1 MLWENIEDYYGG
13 MDPRTF
19 FIGRPTNMSCHN
31 MCFIRRAPVGVEHL
45 LGLGSK
51 FCVKTSKLRDET
63 VGNMMERLRTNVRW
77 KYIFRD
83 QPDDN
88 DYIPGLHINTDK
100 LPGKSS
106 KGIEHGMSNFERAIW
121 REQKRYRSKKICP
134 NLTPMQQAL
143 TRRLK
148 KNEEIKV
155 IMADKNCGDA
165 CIDTEHLT
173 ERGVTEHLGNSKV
186 YIRMTKKE
194 AYAHLAGVERMVAS
208 FASKWQDNLSKAEHT
223 YLRRGI
229 KKYRGKLAR
238 FYMTIKVHKDPYK
251 FRPIVATCGTV
262 LSALSSWLD
271 YKLQQLKPY
280 ISTYIKDSDDF
291 RKQVHELGP
300 LPPNARIITADAKS
314 MYTNIDTDHAL
325 EILRSFLE
333 ELEAEGKLP
342 LDFDIDMILEAA
354 ALVMRWNIFEFGD
367 CYFKQLIGTAMG
379 TAAAVL
385 WAIIYYY
392 WHEKHV
398 LIAKWSKK
406 MPLLKRFVDDIFAII
421 KVGGQDGMTAD
432 EWKIFK
438 NDINSFGILEWDID
452 EPSKQVDFLDLTLWI
467 DGDKILTKTYQKPIN
482 LYQYITPTSAHPPGM
497 IKGMIFGSLRRYFEQ
512 NSRTEDFWTIAMQ
525 LYHRLKARGW
535 DRATLEPIFIAAY
548 QRIQSPRQH

>member
-1 MLWENIEDYYGG
+1 
-13 MDPRTF
+13 
-19 FIGRPTNMSCHN
+19 
-31 MCFIRRAPVGVEHL
+31 
-45 LGLGSK
+45 
-51 FCVKTSKLRDET
+51 
-63 VGNMMERLRTNVRW
+63 
-77 KYIFRD
+77 
-83 QPDDN
+83 
-88 DYIPGLHINTDK
+88 
-100 LPGKSS
+100 
-106 KGIEHGMSNFERAIW
+106 
-121 REQKRYRSKKICP
+121 
-134 NLTPMQQAL
+134 
-143 TRRLK
+143 
-148 KNEEIKV
+148 
-155 IMADKNCGDA
+155 
-165 CIDTEHLT
+165 
-173 ERGVTEHLGNSKV
+173 
-186 YIRMTKKE
+186 
-194 AYAHLAGVERMVAS
+194 
-208 FASKWQDNLSKAEHT
+208 
-223 YLRRGI
+223 
-229 KKYRGKLAR
+229 
-238 FYMTIKVHKDPYK
+238 MTIKVHKDPYK

-354 ALVMRWNIFEFGD
+354 ALVVRWNIFEFGY

-497 IKGMIFGSLRRYFEQ
+497 IKSMIFGSLRRYFEQ

-548 QRIQSPRQH
+548 QRIQSPRQHQEDSKPKDLTNWDPMILHIEYHPDDMPRRKIRELYEKYCAEQFEQVLGIKRTIVAYSRPRNLRDLLQSAKLYQMRGKEVSTFYGD

>member
-1 MLWENIEDYYGG
+1 
-13 MDPRTF
+13 
-19 FIGRPTNMSCHN
+19 
-31 MCFIRRAPVGVEHL
+31 
-45 LGLGSK
+45 
-51 FCVKTSKLRDET
+51 
-63 VGNMMERLRTNVRW
+63 
-77 KYIFRD
+77 
-83 QPDDN
+83 
-88 DYIPGLHINTDK
+88 
-100 LPGKSS
+100 
-106 KGIEHGMSNFERAIW
+106 
-121 REQKRYRSKKICP
+121 
-134 NLTPMQQAL
+134 MQQAL

-186 YIRMTKKE
+186 YLRMTKKE

-280 ISTYIKDSDDF
+280 ISTYIK
-291 RKQVHELGP
+291 K
-300 LPPNARIITADAKS
+300 
-314 MYTNIDTDHAL
+314 
-325 EILRSFLE
+325 
-333 ELEAEGKLP
+333 
-342 LDFDIDMILEAA
+342 AA

-406 MPLLKRFVDDIFAII
+406 MPLLKIFVDDIFAII
-421 KVGGQDGMTAD
+421 KVDDQDGMTAD
-432 EWKIFK
+432 EWKMFK
-438 NDINSFGILEWDID
+438 NDINSLGIIEWNIN
-452 EPSKQVDFLDLTLWI
+452 ELYRQVVFLDLTL
-467 DGDKILTKTYQKPIN
+467 
-482 LYQYITPTSAHPPGM
+482 
-497 IKGMIFGSLRRYFEQ
+497 
-512 NSRTEDFWTIAMQ
+512 
-525 LYHRLKARGW
+525 
-535 DRATLEPIFIAAY
+535 
-548 QRIQSPRQH
+548 